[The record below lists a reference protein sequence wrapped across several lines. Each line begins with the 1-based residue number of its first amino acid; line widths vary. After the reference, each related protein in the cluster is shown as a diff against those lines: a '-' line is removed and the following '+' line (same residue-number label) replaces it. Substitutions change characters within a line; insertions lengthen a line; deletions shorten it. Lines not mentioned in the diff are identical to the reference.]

1 MQAFGKLDCSP
12 LELGADCV
20 SISSHKIHG
29 PMGVGALV
37 LAGELELAPLV
48 HGGGQEQGLRAGTEN
63 VAGIAGFGR
72 AAELAEELR
81 EETCERLGALRA
93 EFLAALS
100 ELPGLR
106 VLEPGARTAPPL
118 CSIAAVLVPGVP
130 AEVLMHH
137 LEARGVYVSA
147 GSACNAGHKTASPG
161 LLALGLA
168 PEETARV
175 LRFSF
180 ARTTAREEALRGA
193 RALLEVAARAQ
204 RGARMSPETIA
215 DAPAVVLVR
224 YGELALK
231 GGNRGEFEK
240 TLVRNIQGALEPI
253 SEVEIDPRARAH
265 QRAAAP
271 APGRR
276 RAPAAGG
283 LRHRLGLPGLGGR
296 GRRRRRSCAPRGR
309 STPRPARPSPPSGR

>member
-1 MQAFGKLDCSP
+1 VVIGPTEPPSVARAAAALAAEGFELEAARLAADGGLDLEDLARRLRRDTVLVAQMLANNETGCVYPIRDLARRVRARAPSAALFVDAVQGFGKLDCSP
-12 LELGADCV
+12 LELGADAV
-20 SISSHKIHG
+20 STSSHKIHG

-37 LAGELELAPLV
+37 LSGELELAPLS

-72 AAELAEELR
+72 AAELAEESR
-81 EETCERLGALRA
+81 EETCARLGALRA

-106 VLEPGARTAPPL
+106 VLEPGAAAAPPL

-168 PEETARV
+168 PEESARV

-180 ARTTAREEALRGA
+180 ARTTARAEALRGA
-193 RALLEVAARAQ
+193 RALLEVA
-204 RGARMSPETIA
+204 
-215 DAPAVVLVR
+215 
-224 YGELALK
+224 
-231 GGNRGEFEK
+231 
-240 TLVRNIQGALEPI
+240 GALNA
-253 SEVEIDPRARAH
+253 VRA
-265 QRAAAP
+265 
-271 APGRR
+271 
-276 RAPAAGG
+276 
-283 LRHRLGLPGLGGR
+283 
-296 GRRRRRSCAPRGR
+296 
-309 STPRPARPSPPSGR
+309 